1 MVCNAT
7 TRSGSVQLLVRK
19 WQGTSLGPPQQWLLG
34 FCWDTTRAGDFDGD
48 GKMDLLCD
56 NTGVWAST
64 GTPAVQA
71 DAMSP
76 TSGGLAGGAD
86 GMWPARAG
94 LGGTVNVRFTPSRA
108 FSTQPGVEPRYG
120 GTTVPAAD
128 GRGGFSSTT
137 YSYAG
142 ARVDRRERRSLGFQ
156 TFEIDPPCL

>member
-71 DAMSP
+71 DVMSQA
-76 TSGGLAGGAD
+76 SG
-86 GMWPARAG
+86 G
-94 LGGTVNVRFTPSRA
+94 LGGTVNVSYTPWTA
-108 FSTQPGVEPRYG
+108 FSNQPGVEPRYVA
-120 GTTVPAAD
+120 TTVTVAD
-128 GRGGFSSTT
+128 GRGGSSSTT

-142 ARVDRRERRSLGFQ
+142 ARVDRQERQFLGFQ
-156 TFEIDPPCL
+156 TFEIDPPCLAE